1 MNGWHVET
9 WRTKFKDQFNLQEI
23 LFKLKF
29 SGEVSVDN
37 RGHVSTSANRTSF
50 ILSKLSGQTSHRA
63 HPHQCDM
70 NDLRFSFQ
78 FTPCRTRDQ
87 PCNLRSTNSYFCSR
101 CSRRPAS
108 ESGHINPLF
117 QSFDA
122 LNVPN
127 ELLAQILIFCCP
139 EPNTPQLVVT
149 WICSRWRIIALGLW
163 ELWNCILL
171 TFVLSVTICPSQV

>member
-1 MNGWHVET
+1 MGGTSKHGAPNLKT
-9 WRTKFKDQFNLQEI
+9 SSTCRKFCSSSSFPGKSPSTTEVTFPLPRI
-23 LFKLKF
+23 GRPLFCPQ
-29 SGEVSVDN
+29 
-37 RGHVSTSANRTSF
+37 
-50 ILSKLSGQTSHRA
+50 LSGQKSHRA

-101 CSRRPAS
+101 CYRRPAS